1 MPSPLFSQ
9 ERAPT
14 SVAYAELQSMF
25 LDSLVGDAAWR
36 CKYAISREGDR
47 LPWALHEEEVRAKHP
62 YPYPTP
68 TPTPTPKPYPG
79 AGQAPV
85 RGAHAA
91 RDARGPLLREGA
103 LTLPLPLAL
112 ALVLTLTLAL
122 ALTLTLTLA
131 GADRDALARAGA
143 PRTTTP
149 YP

>member
-1 MPSPLFSQ
+1 
-9 ERAPT
+9 
-14 SVAYAELQSMF
+14 MF

-85 RGAHAA
+85 RGAHTA

-103 LTLPLPLAL
+103 LTLPLPL
-112 ALVLTLTLAL
+112 TLAL
-122 ALTLTLTLA
+122 ALTLTLTL
-131 GADRDALARAGA
+131 L
-143 PRTTTP
+143 
-149 YP
+149 